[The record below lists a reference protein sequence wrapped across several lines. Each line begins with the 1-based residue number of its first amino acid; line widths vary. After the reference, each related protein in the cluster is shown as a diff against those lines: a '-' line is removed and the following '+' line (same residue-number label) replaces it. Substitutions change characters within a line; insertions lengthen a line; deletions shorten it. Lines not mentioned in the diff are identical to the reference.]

1 MRSMTNQTH
10 TPPLLDDL
18 LCFAIYSTSL
28 AMAKVYRPLLAK
40 LGVTY
45 PQYLVLVVLWNRD
58 QVTVS
63 EIGHELFLDSA
74 TLTPLLKRM
83 ETAGLIQRA
92 RSTRD
97 ERQVIVSL
105 TAEGRKLQQEART
118 IMSGVLCASQ
128 CSQEE
133 ALVLKDQLVAL
144 RDNLEKSLGG

>member
-1 MRSMTNQTH
+1 MNTKADST
-10 TPPLLDDL
+10 PLLDEQ

-28 AMAKVYRPLLAK
+28 AMSKVYRPLLTK

-45 PQYLVLVVLWNRD
+45 PQYLVLMALWNQD

-63 EIGHELFLDSA
+63 EIGSRVFLDSA

-83 ETAGLIQRA
+83 ETAGLVQRA

-105 TAEGRKLQQEART
+105 TPAGREMQKEAGK
-118 IMSGVLCASQ
+118 IMSSVLCAAQ
-128 CSQEE
+128 CSEEE
-133 ALVLKDQLVAL
+133 ALTLKNQLVAL
-144 RDNLEKSLGG
+144 RNNLEKSIQ

>member
-1 MRSMTNQTH
+1 MTKTTN

-28 AMAKVYRPLLAK
+28 AMAKVYRPLLTK

-63 EIGHELFLDSA
+63 EIGNELFLDSA

-83 ETAGLIQRA
+83 EAAGLIERA
-92 RSTRD
+92 RSARD

-105 TAEGRKLQQEART
+105 TAEGRKMQQEART

>member
-1 MRSMTNQTH
+1 MHPMVTRTD

-58 QVTVS
+58 QMTAS

-83 ETAGLIQRA
+83 DAAGLIERA
-92 RSTRD
+92 RSARD

-105 TAEGRKLQQEART
+105 TGQGRALQQEAQDGARAEG
-118 IMSGVLCASQ
+118 SWPS
-128 CSQEE
+128 
-133 ALVLKDQLVAL
+133 
-144 RDNLEKSLGG
+144 

>member
-1 MRSMTNQTH
+1 MPVMTTRTA

-63 EIGHELFLDSA
+63 EIGNELFLDSA

-83 ETAGLIQRA
+83 EAAGLIVRA
-92 RSTRD
+92 RSARD
-97 ERQVIVSL
+97 ERQVIVSI
-105 TAEGRKLQQEART
+105 TPQGRTLQQEVQG

-128 CSQEE
+128 CSREE
-133 ALVLKDQLVAL
+133 ALALKDQLVTL
-144 RDNLEKSLGG
+144 RDNLEKSLKE

>member
-1 MRSMTNQTH
+1 MTTQSEN
-10 TPPLLDDL
+10 PPLLDEL

-45 PQYLVLVVLWNRD
+45 PQYLVLVVLWNQD

-83 ETAGLIQRA
+83 EAAGLIERA

-105 TAEGRKLQQEART
+105 TRAGREMQQEARA
-118 IMSGVLCASQ
+118 IMAGVLCATQ
-128 CSQEE
+128 CSKEQ
-133 ALVLKDQLVAL
+133 ALALKDQLVAL
-144 RDNLEKSLGG
+144 RDNLEKSLAE

>member
-1 MRSMTNQTH
+1 MTTPSDN
-10 TPPLLDDL
+10 PPLLDEL

-83 ETAGLIQRA
+83 EAAGLIERT

-105 TAEGRKLQQEART
+105 TQAGREMQQEART
-118 IMSGVLCASQ
+118 IMAGVLCATQ
-128 CSQEE
+128 CSKEQ
-133 ALVLKDQLVAL
+133 ALSLKDQLVAL
-144 RDNLEKSLGG
+144 RANLEKSLAE

>member
-1 MRSMTNQTH
+1 MRAMTTQPN

-28 AMAKVYRPLLAK
+28 AMAKVYRPLLAR

-83 ETAGLIQRA
+83 EAAGLIERA
-92 RSTRD
+92 RSARD

-105 TAEGRKLQQEART
+105 TEQGRKMQHEANA

-133 ALVLKDQLVAL
+133 ALALKDRLVAL
-144 RDNLEKSLGG
+144 RDNLEKSLMD

>member
-1 MRSMTNQTH
+1 MPVMTTRTA

-83 ETAGLIQRA
+83 EAAGLIVRA
-92 RSTRD
+92 RSARD

-105 TAEGRKLQQEART
+105 TPQGRTLQQEVQG

-128 CSQEE
+128 CSREE
-133 ALVLKDQLVAL
+133 ALALKDQLVAL
-144 RDNLEKSLGG
+144 RDNLEKSLKE

>member
-1 MRSMTNQTH
+1 MPVMTTRTA

-83 ETAGLIQRA
+83 EAAGLIVRA
-92 RSTRD
+92 RSARD

-105 TAEGRKLQQEART
+105 TPQGRTLQQEVQG

-128 CSQEE
+128 CSREE
-133 ALVLKDQLVAL
+133 ALALKDQLVTL
-144 RDNLEKSLGG
+144 RDNLEKSLKE